1 MIAMLKVNKNQTY
14 GENNIM
20 HVINVL
26 KELENW
32 LSLIYP
38 FKICGTTPIPSLQ
51 TIKSVLALW
60 SIDIF
65 SFP

>member
-26 KELENW
+26 KELEN
-32 LSLIYP
+32 
-38 FKICGTTPIPSLQ
+38 
-51 TIKSVLALW
+51 
-60 SIDIF
+60 
-65 SFP
+65 